1 MSNFRII
8 KMIQSNIK
16 KAHRKIKK
24 LMENQLE
31 ILIIYL
37 YLRNL
42 VNFKIRIQINY
53 LIEMIK

>member
-1 MSNFRII
+1 MNNFRII
-8 KMIQSNIK
+8 KMIQSKIK
-16 KAHRKIKK
+16 KAYRKIKK
-24 LMENQLE
+24 SMENQLE

-42 VNFKIRIQINY
+42 VDFKIRIQINY